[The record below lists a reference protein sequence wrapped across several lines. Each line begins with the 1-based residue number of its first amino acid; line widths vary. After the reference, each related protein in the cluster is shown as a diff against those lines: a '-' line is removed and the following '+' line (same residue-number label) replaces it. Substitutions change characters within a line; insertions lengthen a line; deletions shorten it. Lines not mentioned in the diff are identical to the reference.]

1 MAEWDD
7 EQIEFIKEKVSEE
20 GKQEDLL
27 KGKDAA
33 QVILSLAIVALLYF
47 DSLLLSLIKIAIFDS
62 NVV

>member
-47 DSLLLSLIKIAIFDS
+47 DILLLSLIKIAIFDS

>member
-33 QVILSLAIVALLYF
+33 QVIILLAIMAF
-47 DSLLLSLIKIAIFDS
+47 S
-62 NVV
+62 

>member
-20 GKQEDLL
+20 GKQEDLM

-33 QVILSLAIVALLYF
+33 QVTKPCYKKNEMS
-47 DSLLLSLIKIAIFDS
+47 KIPF
-62 NVV
+62 